1 LITRLLGLLLFAAS
15 GALAQSP
22 PIVVGAV
29 VSQTGAH
36 AGPAEQYS
44 KALQLWQEQVNGAGG
59 LLGRKV
65 ELRLLDDGSDA
76 VQAGRLYAKLIAEKA
91 DALIGPFG
99 SAAALM
105 ANAEAEKGE
114 RVIVNGAAPAGA
126 VEKRAGRYAFQAGFA
141 NRAYGEAVI
150 GLAKKENLR
159 NVILLARDD
168 AASREMAEGAR
179 DAAARLALGV
189 GEIVFYRPGTT
200 EFDAQVSKAA
210 GAEAWIAF
218 GDVRDAADMARTFRR
233 LDYAPRFF
241 FASAAAQP
249 AFIKLI
255 GQDAEHTLAAV
266 EYDPRMATPGNREFV
281 AAYRAKWSSAPGP
294 AAAQGYAAAST
305 LAEAVRRAGAV
316 DPQKLRAAFQ
326 GLEPNSVLPPLP
338 VVVQIQKGRPE
349 VVWPEALKTVQL
361 NAYPQWSD
369 RKVLKK

>member
-1 LITRLLGLLLFAAS
+1 MGWMGIALICSLGFSAFA
-15 GALAQSP
+15 QQP

-36 AGPAEQYS
+36 AGPAEPYS
-44 KALQLWQEQVNGAGG
+44 KALQLWQEQVNVAGG

-76 VQAGRLYAKLIAEKA
+76 VQAGRLYAKLIADKA

-141 NRAYGEAVI
+141 NRTYGEAVME
-150 GLAKKENLR
+150 LVKKENLR
-159 NVILLARDD
+159 SVFLLARDD

-179 DAAARLALGV
+179 EAATRLALGV

-218 GDVRDAADMARTFRR
+218 GEVRDAADMARTFRR

-241 FASAAAQP
+241 FARAAAQP
-249 AFIKLI
+249 EFIKLI

-266 EYDPRMATPGNREFV
+266 DYDPRMATPGNKEFV
-281 AAYRAKWSSAPGP
+281 AAYRARWSAAPGP

-305 LAEAVRRAGAV
+305 LAEAVRVAGSVDPHKLLGVLQRAG
-316 DPQKLRAAFQ
+316 
-326 GLEPNSVLPPLP
+326 VLPAKPA
-338 VVVQIQKGRPE
+338 VVQIQKGRPE
-349 VVWPEALKTVQL
+349 VVWPESLKSGAPLQP
-361 NAYPQWSD
+361 YPQWGD
-369 RKVLKK
+369 RRVLKK